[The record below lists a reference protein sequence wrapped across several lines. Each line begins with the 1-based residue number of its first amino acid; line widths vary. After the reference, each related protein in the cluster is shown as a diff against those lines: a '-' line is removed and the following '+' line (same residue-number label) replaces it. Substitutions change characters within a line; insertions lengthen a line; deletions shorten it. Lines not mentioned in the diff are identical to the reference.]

1 MLYPPKL
8 FDRINFPSFNK
19 FSICFSDRIV
29 HPIQIDANSIIT
41 HISNSCDRPTTLAK
55 CVIIYGGLTDER
67 TGQEKPSSFK
77 VFSSSPL
84 PLTHPHILN
93 VLMLLAL
100 HMVQFQS
107 AQVNSS
113 FLPFLPLPTFHWP
126 IPTVE
131 WKDIH

>member
-19 FSICFSDRIV
+19 FSICFFRSNRPSDTDRCEL
-29 HPIQIDANSIIT
+29 NYYT
-41 HISNSCDRPTTLAK
+41 HIPLLRPTTLAK

-84 PLTHPHILN
+84 PLTHPLILN